1 MTDDVKDERETEEEE
16 AAKGLGHNPKGQVL
30 VDYPDSITRMTG
42 RGSPFYGG
50 PTKPPLGHPPTY
62 DLIPKKRLKIY
73 RSLVLATFLVMFFGS
88 IAGLATGIGGSF
100 AGPSPFLLLFA
111 LVGFLGA
118 VFYGISLVWNAALSR
133 RRNPSRM

>member
-1 MTDDVKDERETEEEE
+1 LTDDVKDERETEEEE

-62 DLIPKKRLKIY
+62 DLISRRRLRIY
-73 RSLVLATFLVMFFGS
+73 RLLVLAAFLLMFFGG
-88 IAGLATGIGGSF
+88 IAGFATSNIGN
-100 AGPSPFLLLFA
+100 PPVYFLLIA

-118 VFYGISLVWNAALSR
+118 VFYGISLAWNAVLSR